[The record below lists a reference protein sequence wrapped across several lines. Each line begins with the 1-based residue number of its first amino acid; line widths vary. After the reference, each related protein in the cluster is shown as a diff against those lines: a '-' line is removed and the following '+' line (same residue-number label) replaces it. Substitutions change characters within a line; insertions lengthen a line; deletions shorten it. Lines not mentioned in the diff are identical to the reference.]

1 MIRTLP
7 FAAALVGLAAAQTP
21 GTNPEVHPKLET
33 WKCTVADGCVSSN
46 TAVVIDSGS
55 HSIHLPDSTEAC
67 TGTNCVIE
75 GIEDYTSHG
84 VTTEGGAIH
93 MLQLVDGQSVSP
105 RVYLME
111 ETETTYEML
120 KLTGNELSFDVDVSK
135 LPCGMNG
142 ALYLSEMGAT
152 GGQSEANP
160 AGAPY
165 GTGYCD
171 AQCYTQTFIDGEV
184 SLQTVKS
191 EYNH

>member
-1 MIRTLP
+1 MIRTLR

-33 WKCTVADGCVSSN
+33 WKCTVVDGCVSAN
-46 TAVVIDSGS
+46 TALVIDSTA
-55 HSIHLPDSTEAC
+55 HSIHLPDSTTAC
-67 TGTNCVIE
+67 TGTDCIIE
-75 GIEDYTSHG
+75 GIEDYASHG
-84 VTTEGGAIH
+84 VTTDGAVLNL
-93 MLQLVDGQSVSP
+93 LQLVDGVSVSP
-105 RVYLME
+105 RVYLLE
-111 ETETTYEML
+111 ETETSYEML
-120 KLTGNELSFDVDVSK
+120 QLTGNELSFDVDVSK

-152 GGQSEANP
+152 GGQSEVNP

-184 SLQTVKS
+184 SKPIAQPIL
-191 EYNH
+191 

>member
-7 FAAALVGLAAAQTP
+7 YAAALLGLAAAQNP
-21 GTNPEVHPKLET
+21 GTNPEVRPKLET
-33 WKCTVADGCVSSN
+33 WKCTVADGCVSAN
-46 TAVVIDSGS
+46 TAVVLDSS
-55 HSIHLPDSTEAC
+55 AHSIHLPDSDAAC
-67 TGTNCVIE
+67 SGTNCVIE
-75 GIEDYTSHG
+75 GIADYESHG
-84 VTTEGGAIH
+84 VTTDGGAINL
-93 MLQLVDGQSVSP
+93 LQLVNGQSVSP
-105 RVYLME
+105 RVYLLE
-111 ETETTYEML
+111 ETETAYEML

-142 ALYLSEMGAT
+142 ALYLSEMGAD

-184 SLQTVKS
+184 RPQSESLKL
-191 EYNH
+191 